1 MDTHSNLKI
10 HSVHRKQRNYVSNY
24 LFLPLSVGVTLKRVQ
39 ESCDKK
45 CSQVVEISCAFR
57 TPSLRLTCPLS
68 CRSALQCLSQ
78 RLLKTVRKRC
88 FAIAGF
94 APTNGKLGTKTPESL
109 QCLTACPLLPPEDL
123 MLVLHTN
130 SLDKIKSGILKEDI

>member
-39 ESCDKK
+39 DSCDKK
-45 CSQVVEISCAFR
+45 YLCVVGISCAFR
-57 TPSLRLTCPLS
+57 PPSLHLTCPLS

-78 RLLKTVRKRC
+78 RLLKTVRKAMFC
-88 FAIAGF
+88 PFWIC
-94 APTNGKLGTKTPESL
+94 TNKWKIWKKNSRKYYVFDSMSTISSLKPDVGTATIQLGSQTSRTK
-109 QCLTACPLLPPEDL
+109 
-123 MLVLHTN
+123 
-130 SLDKIKSGILKEDI
+130 